1 MKRTLFFISVLLAIS
16 VQPLHAVERGGV
28 LVSYS
33 ETLENFSLLANEPRV
48 IGGPA
53 LSTLAFDAFGQ
64 RFELDLEPN
73 NRLLADA
80 GLNASDLGIYRGRL
94 AGKPGS
100 WARIVLSNG
109 LPSGLVWDGEEML
122 AIEAVSAE
130 LGGPAAASIYRL
142 KDTYV
147 EPGTMSCGTAAKET
161 SLATAYATVTG
172 ELDIALAQAAGA
184 IDEIKIG
191 IVSDFEFTSSNGSN
205 VESEILARMN
215 NVDGIFS
222 EQLGVQL
229 TVEVIETFPTS
240 DDPFTTSVPGDLLR
254 ELGTYR
260 ETTPSQNSQGLTHM
274 FTGRNLD
281 GTTVGIAFTD
291 ALCRRQFGVGL
302 TQSSRSPATDSLV
315 AAHEI
320 GHNFGAEH
328 DGEVGSVCASVTGD
342 FLMSPRVS
350 GTDQFS
356 SCSIDTMRP
365 RADAAS
371 CVNPLPRAGVSIAL
385 TSPPPHLLLDASTD
399 LLFEV
404 ANTGSEDATNVTAS
418 FVLPTNITID
428 SVAST
433 IGTCTSGGGQV
444 DCTIGVIPVNGRTS
458 IALSVTASSVGS
470 GTLDATAIA
479 DGDANLDDNAQA
491 VQVVVDAATNLRIVN
506 AASSSAMLNGAVT
519 INPRIEN
526 NSSLPATNLA
536 LTVSFSAGLRVE
548 NASWADGTCSVSSS
562 SLTCQ
567 RSSLAAGASV
577 SLEIRLTAT
586 ATGTQTYTGF
596 VSAAETDSDEN
607 DNRISGTISV
617 SGGSSSQAESGGG
630 GAVSLLWM
638 LLAALFV
645 RSARWRHS

>member
-1 MKRTLFFISVLLAIS
+1 LFIAALLAFS

-28 LVSYS
+28 VVAYS
-33 ETLENFSLLANEPRV
+33 ESMENLSLRANEPGA

-53 LSTLAFDAFGQ
+53 LSTLVFDAFGQ

-73 NRLLADA
+73 NRLLADD

-100 WARIVLSNG
+100 WARIVISNG
-109 LPSGLVWDGEEML
+109 LPSGLLWDGEEML

-130 LGGPAAASIYRL
+130 QGGPASASIYRL

-147 EPGTMSCGTAAKET
+147 EPGTMSCGTSGKKMN
-161 SLATAYATVTG
+161 LATAYATVTG
-172 ELDIALAQAAGA
+172 ELDTALAQAAGA
-184 IDEIKIG
+184 VDEIKIG

-240 DDPFTTSVPGDLLR
+240 DDPFTTTVPGDLLR
-254 ELGTYR
+254 QLGNYR
-260 ETTPSQNSQGLTHM
+260 EATPAQNSQGLTHM

-291 ALCRRQFGVGL
+291 ALCRREFGVGL

-371 CVNPLPRAGVSIAL
+371 CVNPLPQAGVSIAL
-385 TSPPPHLLLDASTD
+385 TSPPPNLLLGESTD
-399 LLFEV
+399 LRFDV
-404 ANTGSEDATNVTAS
+404 ANTGSEDATNVAAS

-433 IGTCTSGGGQV
+433 IGQCTSGGGQV
-444 DCTIGVIPVNGRTS
+444 DCTIGVIPVNGSAR

-470 GTLDATAIA
+470 AQVDAAAVA

-491 VQVVVDAATNLRIVN
+491 VQVVVDAATNLRVVN
-506 AASSSAMLNGAVT
+506 AATGSAMLNGAVT
-519 INPRIEN
+519 IRPSIEN
-526 NSSLPATNLA
+526 NSSLPATNLT
-536 LTVSFSAGLRVE
+536 LTVSFSGGLRVDG
-548 NASWADGTCSVSSS
+548 ASWADGTCSLGAS

-567 RSSLAAGASV
+567 RSSLAAGSSV

-586 ATGTQTYTGF
+586 ATGSQTYNGT
-596 VSAAETDSDEN
+596 VAASEVDANES
-607 DNRISGTISV
+607 DNRISGTIGV
-617 SGGSSSQAESGGG
+617 SGGSSGQAESGGG
-630 GAVSLLWM
+630 GAVNLFWM
-638 LLAALFV
+638 LLAAFFGRV
-645 RSARWRHS
+645 ARRRRP